1 MLQIR
6 LREGGTLCSGMPGT
20 HCSGM
25 GGTVYSRINGTV
37 CSRKLITHEKS
48 DQLIGIRIPKSVKD
62 RLDVLARKTGRT
74 RTFYIRQALLEHLDD
89 LEDMYMAKQVLFRI
103 DKGKEEI
110 YSLDEVA
117 HDLEL
122 DD

>member
-1 MLQIR
+1 MNTSI
-6 LREGGTLCSGMPGT
+6 P
-20 HCSGM
+20 
-25 GGTVYSRINGTV
+25 
-37 CSRKLITHEKS
+37 EKS

-89 LEDMYMAKQVLFRI
+89 LEDRYMAQEVLGRV
-103 DKGKEEI
+103 KEGEEEL
-110 YSLDEVA
+110 YSLDDVER
-117 HDLEL
+117 DLGL

>member
-1 MLQIR
+1 MNTSI
-6 LREGGTLCSGMPGT
+6 P
-20 HCSGM
+20 
-25 GGTVYSRINGTV
+25 
-37 CSRKLITHEKS
+37 EKS

-89 LEDMYMAKQVLFRI
+89 LEDRYMAQEVLGRV
-103 DKGKEEI
+103 KEGEEEL
-110 YSLDEVA
+110 YSLDDVERG
-117 HDLEL
+117 DLGL

>member
-1 MLQIR
+1 MNTSI
-6 LREGGTLCSGMPGT
+6 P
-20 HCSGM
+20 
-25 GGTVYSRINGTV
+25 
-37 CSRKLITHEKS
+37 EKS

-89 LEDMYMAKQVLFRI
+89 LEDRYMAQEVLSRVK
-103 DKGKEEI
+103 KGEEEL
-110 YSLDEVA
+110 YSLDDVER
-117 HDLEL
+117 DLGL